1 MSRPRRVLADDPTIR
16 REIERGLRERQ
27 RAKLA
32 ELRARIKAAR
42 ASKREALKGA
52 RMGCVLARRL
62 LADECATKRATARSA
77 CSTAIE
83 KARARGDAE
92 VVAALDALADER
104 ALQRAGRSLAKAAK
118 SSSRMTARERRAES
132 DDEVRANI
140 PRELHAVFERVK
152 RGLPRKDRAS
162 RTEVF
167 LEWVAEHGAEVAE
180 IQADEDFRGLQA
192 LQREERRLAKSL
204 RAPRGK
210 RSIERLRAE
219 LAELDDVPF

>member
-1 MSRPRRVLADDPTIR
+1 MTKARRVLADDPVIR

-32 ELRARIKAAR
+32 ELRTRIKAAR
-42 ASKREALKGA
+42 AAKRAGVKGA
-52 RMGCVLARRL
+52 RMGCKLARAL
-62 LADECATKRATARSA
+62 IADECSQKRLQARTACA
-77 CSTAIE
+77 TAIE
-83 KARARGDAE
+83 RARSRGDAE

-104 ALQRAGRSLAKAAK
+104 SLQRAGKALAKAAK
-118 SSSRMTARERRAES
+118 GSSRMTARERRAES
-132 DDEVRANI
+132 DDEVRNNV

-152 RGLPRKDRAS
+152 RGLPKKERAS

-167 LEWVAEHGAEVAE
+167 LEWVAEHPAEVAE
-180 IQADEDFRGLQA
+180 IQADEDFRALQA
-192 LQREERRLAKSL
+192 LHREERRLAKSL

-219 LAELDDVPF
+219 LAELDEVPF

>member
-1 MSRPRRVLADDPTIR
+1 
-16 REIERGLRERQ
+16 
-27 RAKLA
+27 
-32 ELRARIKAAR
+32 
-42 ASKREALKGA
+42 
-52 RMGCVLARRL
+52 
-62 LADECATKRATARSA
+62 
-77 CSTAIE
+77 
-83 KARARGDAE
+83 
-92 VVAALDALADER
+92 
-104 ALQRAGRSLAKAAK
+104 
-118 SSSRMTARERRAES
+118 MTARERRAES